1 MKHVDLLRNLQLRI
15 RKNEQG
21 KPEVWDM
28 LRKKWL
34 NFSPEEHVRQA
45 LIHHLVLQCNY
56 PPGLIAV
63 ERQISY
69 GAMKKRFDIVVFGQ
83 DRKPWLL
90 AECKAP
96 DVSLNDVAL
105 RQLLQYHHTL
115 SCPFWVLSNGH
126 EHFCADARA
135 LPNVH
140 WLDHFP
146 EFPGSGQSY

>member
-1 MKHVDLLRNLQLRI
+1 MKQVDLLGNLQLRM

-45 LIHHLVLQCNY
+45 LLHYLVYQCAY

-69 GAMKKRFDIVVFGQ
+69 GTLKKRFDIVVFSQ

-90 AECKAP
+90 AECKSP
-96 DVSLNDVAL
+96 DVPITDATL

-115 SCPFWVLSNGH
+115 PCPFWVLSNGH
-126 EHFCADARA
+126 EHFCADASV
-135 LPNVH
+135 LPDVR
-140 WLDHFP
+140 WVDHFP
-146 EFPGSGQSY
+146 EFPRNAESY